1 MTPENA
7 IYSHDIVL
15 DLPDTLQKCILDA
28 LTRVVSDT
36 GIEQELIDIRVHLQS
51 WRNTACGFPSVPLDD
66 VLTLA
71 PTFVLK
77 FSKTLRYVYHAGK
90 FAYSVTGRVSVQYYN
105 NIMTRKLPGAE
116 ELDMQRM
123 LNS

>member
-15 DLPDTLQKCILDA
+15 DLSSTLQDCILHSLDKVF
-28 LTRVVSDT
+28 RET
-36 GIEQELIDIRVHLQS
+36 GIEQELIDVRVHLQS
-51 WRNTACGFPSVPLDD
+51 WPNTACGFPSVPLDK

-71 PTFVLK
+71 PTIILK
-77 FSKTLRYVYHAGK
+77 FSKVLRYVYHGGR
-90 FAYSVTGRVSVQYYN
+90 FAYPVVGKVSIRYYDFVRG
-105 NIMTRKLPGAE
+105 RKLPGAE
-116 ELDMQRM
+116 ELDEIRM